1 MSGDSKA
8 NGNITAVASS
18 TPTLATV
25 LTADANG
32 VLAGEFELPATMFKS
47 GEKLLRLT
55 DSETDSVANSE
66 SVAEKI
72 FRVQGL
78 LETRTGKI
86 SSTRPMESKRENVK
100 EKAVTQDT
108 INRVTTSTNWV
119 NPLTQSFIVDQNE
132 NPNGVFAS
140 SIDIFFSAI
149 DDKLPVTL
157 ALRPI
162 INGFPS
168 SSQILPFS
176 EVTLNASEATANSTA
191 PSVATSTTYTR
202 FTFDSPVYLYPDE
215 YAVVLTSPSTSYA
228 VHVANLGE
236 TVKNTTNTKVS
247 QQPFV
252 ASFYQP
258 QNSSV
263 WQPNAE
269 KQMMFRVNRCE
280 FDTGSHV
287 TYFANKA
294 EPQSGNTSGPAYD
307 VFKLSTSDLTFS
319 NTALTF
325 AYKGILSANLASVT
339 NETSRGNQIDSAWT
353 DFSPNRNYTLTA
365 QKGMVA
371 SRSTTGQNDYAANN
385 FFLKATFTSN
395 DSKVSPA
402 VDLSRMNLITVENL
416 VNRGSIAN
424 SDIVIANGGTSYGS
438 APTLTFSGGG
448 GTGAAAT
455 ATVAGNKITGVT
467 VTSGGSGYYETP
479 AIAISGTGTS
489 LASSTTVDGSTTA
502 TVSATSALTAD
513 MLVTGTGIPADT
525 TIVSITNATTFVMSN
540 AATASGTVTLYFHGR
555 LTVENELSKS
565 GGNAKARYI
574 SRRVTL
580 EDNFDAQDIK
590 VWLNAYKPK
599 DTDIK
604 VYYRVHNSED
614 PTSFEDRPYVLMTQE
629 TDANRISASET
640 DVNEYVFRS
649 SANNVAYTS
658 GSIRYDKFKTFA
670 IKIVLGSAS
679 TSVIPKVKDMKAVAL
694 DF

>member
-1 MSGDSKA
+1 M
-8 NGNITAVASS
+8 
-18 TPTLATV
+18 
-25 LTADANG
+25 
-32 VLAGEFELPATMFKS
+32 
-47 GEKLLRLT
+47 
-55 DSETDSVANSE
+55 
-66 SVAEKI
+66 
-72 FRVQGL
+72 
-78 LETRTGKI
+78 
-86 SSTRPMESKRENVK
+86 
-100 EKAVTQDT
+100 T
-108 INRVTTSTNWV
+108 I
-119 NPLTQSFIVDQNE
+119 
-132 NPNGVFAS
+132 
-140 SIDIFFSAI
+140 
-149 DDKLPVTL
+149 
-157 ALRPI
+157 
-162 INGFPS
+162 
-168 SSQILPFS
+168 
-176 EVTLNASEATANSTA
+176 
-191 PSVATSTTYTR
+191 
-202 FTFDSPVYLYPDE
+202 
-215 YAVVLTSPSTSYA
+215 
-228 VHVANLGE
+228 
-236 TVKNTTNTKVS
+236 
-247 QQPFV
+247 
-252 ASFYQP
+252 
-258 QNSSV
+258 
-263 WQPNAE
+263 
-269 KQMMFRVNRCE
+269 
-280 FDTGSHV
+280 
-287 TYFANKA
+287 
-294 EPQSGNTSGPAYD
+294 
-307 VFKLSTSDLTFS
+307 S
-319 NTALTF
+319 NTAHTF
-325 AYKGILSANLASVT
+325 SYKGILSANLVSVT

-353 DFSPNRNYTLTA
+353 EFSPNRNYTLTA

-371 SRSTTGQNDYAANN
+371 SRSTTGQNDFAANN

-402 VDLSRMNLITVENL
+402 VDLSRMNLITVENM
-416 VNRGSIAN
+416 VNRGSIAA

-438 APTLTFSGGG
+438 APTLTVSGGG
-448 GTGAAAT
+448 GTGASFT
-455 ATVAGNKITGVT
+455 ATVGSNAITGVNL
-467 VTSGGSGYYETP
+467 VSGGSGYYETP
-479 AIAISGTGTS
+479 TIAISGAGSS

-502 TVSATSALTAD
+502 TVSSTSTLTAD

-614 PTSFEDRPYVLMTQE
+614 PTSFEDRPYIIMTQE
-629 TDANRISASET
+629 TDINRISASET

>member
-1 MSGDSKA
+1 
-8 NGNITAVASS
+8 
-18 TPTLATV
+18 
-25 LTADANG
+25 
-32 VLAGEFELPATMFKS
+32 
-47 GEKLLRLT
+47 
-55 DSETDSVANSE
+55 
-66 SVAEKI
+66 
-72 FRVQGL
+72 
-78 LETRTGKI
+78 
-86 SSTRPMESKRENVK
+86 
-100 EKAVTQDT
+100 
-108 INRVTTSTNWV
+108 
-119 NPLTQSFIVDQNE
+119 VDQNE

-140 SIDIFFSAI
+140 SIDIFFSGI
-149 DDKLPVTL
+149 DDTLPVTL

-176 EVTLNASEATANSTA
+176 EVTLNAADATANSTA

-202 FTFDSPVYLYPDE
+202 FTFESPVYLYPDE
-215 YAVVLTSPSTSYA
+215 YAIVMTSPSINYK

-287 TYFANKA
+287 TYFANEFK
-294 EPQSGNTSGPAYD
+294 PLSGNTSGPKYD

-325 AYKGILSANLASVT
+325 SYKGILTANSASVT
-339 NETSRGNQIDSAWT
+339 NETSRGNNIDSAWT
-353 DFSPNRNYTLTA
+353 EFSPNRNYTLAA
-365 QKGMVA
+365 QKAIVA
-371 SRSTTGQNDYAANN
+371 CKGTTGPNNFAANN

-402 VDLSRMNLITVENL
+402 VDLSRMNLITIENL
-416 VNRGSIAN
+416 VNRGSLEV
-424 SDIVIANGGTSYGS
+424 SDIVIASGGVASYGS
-438 APTLTFSGGG
+438 APNLTVSGGG
-448 GTGAAAT
+448 GTGADFN

-467 VTSGGSGYYETP
+467 LVSGGSGYYETP
-479 AIAISGTGTS
+479 TIAIAGAGSS
-489 LASSTTVDGSTTA
+489 LASSTTVSGSTTA
-502 TVSATSALTAD
+502 TVSATTTLAAD
-513 MLVTGTGIPADT
+513 MLVTGAGIPDDT

-540 AATASGTVTLYFHGR
+540 AATASATVTLYFHGN
-555 LTVENELSKS
+555 LTVENELAKS

-614 PTSFEDRPYVLMTQE
+614 PTNFEDRPYEIMTQE
-629 TDANRISASET
+629 TDINRISASET

-649 SANNVAYTS
+649 SANNVTYTS

-679 TSVIPKVKDMKAVAL
+679 SSVIPKVKDMKAVAL

>member
-1 MSGDSKA
+1 M
-8 NGNITAVASS
+8 
-18 TPTLATV
+18 
-25 LTADANG
+25 
-32 VLAGEFELPATMFKS
+32 
-47 GEKLLRLT
+47 
-55 DSETDSVANSE
+55 
-66 SVAEKI
+66 
-72 FRVQGL
+72 
-78 LETRTGKI
+78 
-86 SSTRPMESKRENVK
+86 
-100 EKAVTQDT
+100 
-108 INRVTTSTNWV
+108 
-119 NPLTQSFIVDQNE
+119 
-132 NPNGVFAS
+132 
-140 SIDIFFSAI
+140 
-149 DDKLPVTL
+149 
-157 ALRPI
+157 
-162 INGFPS
+162 
-168 SSQILPFS
+168 
-176 EVTLNASEATANSTA
+176 
-191 PSVATSTTYTR
+191 
-202 FTFDSPVYLYPDE
+202 YPDE

-263 WQPNAE
+263 WQANAE

-294 EPQSGNTSGPAYD
+294 EPLSGNTSGPAYD

-325 AYKGILSANLASVT
+325 SYKGILSANLVSVT

-353 DFSPNRNYTLTA
+353 EFSPNRNYTLTA
-365 QKGMVA
+365 QKGIKA
-371 SRSTTGQNDYAANN
+371 SRSTTGQNDFAANN

-416 VNRGSIAN
+416 VNRGSIAA

-438 APTLTFSGGG
+438 APTLTVSGGG
-448 GTGAAAT
+448 GTGASFT
-455 ATVAGNKITGVT
+455 ATVGSNAITGVNL
-467 VTSGGSGYYETP
+467 VSGGSGYYETP
-479 AIAISGTGTS
+479 TIAISGAGSS

-502 TVSATSALTAD
+502 TVSSTSTLTAD

-580 EDNFDAQDIK
+580 EDSFDAQDIK

-614 PTSFEDRPYVLMTQE
+614 PTSFEDRPYIIMTQE

-640 DVNEYVFRS
+640 DINEYVFRS

-658 GSIRYDKFKTFA
+658 GRIRYDKFKTFA